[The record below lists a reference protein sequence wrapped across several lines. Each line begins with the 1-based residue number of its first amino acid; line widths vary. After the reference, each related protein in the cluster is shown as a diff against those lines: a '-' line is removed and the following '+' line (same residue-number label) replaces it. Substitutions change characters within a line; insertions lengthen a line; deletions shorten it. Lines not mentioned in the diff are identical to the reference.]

1 MSNRITSIALFDK
14 DSLNKFD
21 ESVQSINEHFCKVPF
36 REENRETL
44 DTLPY
49 HFTFTVWDSSQKDIA
64 MEIIKNIKF
73 SEIELKIIGVNVKE
87 SFNDSYN
94 LYFEIERNNELY
106 LLQKQIYD
114 LAKIEKYN
122 PDNFVPHITIHCD
135 KDYEKLVKI
144 KETIMKEFIDF
155 EVQFKQIGLFE
166 IYPAKQILITQI
178 KWAY

>member
-1 MSNRITSIALFDK
+1 MSKRITSIALFDK
-14 DSLNKFD
+14 DSLGRL
-21 ESVQSINEHFCKVPF
+21 NENIKGLNEAFCKVPF
-36 REENRETL
+36 REENRESL

-64 MEIIKNIKF
+64 MEIIKKIKF
-73 SEIELKIIGVNVKE
+73 NEIELKIIGVNVKE

-122 PDNFVPHITIHCD
+122 PDNFIPHITIHCD
-135 KDYEKLVKI
+135 RDYEKLVKI
-144 KETIMKEFIDF
+144 KETVMNDFINF
-155 EVQFKQIGLFE
+155 EVRFKQIGLFE
-166 IYPAKQILITQI
+166 IYPAKQIEII
-178 KWAY
+178 

>member
-1 MSNRITSIALFDK
+1 MSKRITSIALFDK

-64 MEIIKNIKF
+64 MEIIKKIKF
-73 SEIELKIIGVNVKE
+73 NEINLMIIGVNIKE

-94 LYFEIERNNELY
+94 LYFEIERNIKNEISTKY
-106 LLQKQIYD
+106 RLL
-114 LAKIEKYN
+114 
-122 PDNFVPHITIHCD
+122 
-135 KDYEKLVKI
+135 
-144 KETIMKEFIDF
+144 
-155 EVQFKQIGLFE
+155 
-166 IYPAKQILITQI
+166 
-178 KWAY
+178 

>member
-1 MSNRITSIALFDK
+1 MNKRITSIALFDK
-14 DSLNKFD
+14 DSLNKLT
-21 ESVQSINEHFCKVPF
+21 ESIQGINKNFCKVPF
-36 REENRETL
+36 REENRESL

-64 MEIIKNIKF
+64 VEIIKKIKF
-73 SEIELKIIGVNVKE
+73 NEINLMIIGANIKE

-94 LYFEIERNNELY
+94 LYFEIERNNSLY

-144 KETIMKEFIDF
+144 KDTIMNDFIDF
-155 EVQFKQIGLFE
+155 EVRFKQIGLFE
-166 IYPAKQILITQI
+166 IYPAKQIEII
-178 KWAY
+178 

>member
-1 MSNRITSIALFDK
+1 MG
-14 DSLNKFD
+14 
-21 ESVQSINEHFCKVPF
+21 
-36 REENRETL
+36 
-44 DTLPY
+44 
-49 HFTFTVWDSSQKDIA
+49 
-64 MEIIKNIKF
+64 IIKKIRFN
-73 SEIELKIIGVNVKE
+73 EIELKIIGVNVKE

-178 KWAY
+178 K